1 VSAESPA
8 EGSRTTTPFHDLADF
23 VAIPRV
29 TALRLAPDGTWLAAA
44 VQTLS
49 PDRKKYLTSLWR
61 IETGGGPARRLTR
74 SAEGEASPRFLPD
87 GSLLFTSKRPDP
99 AAGPAR
105 RDGAAAEGAALWL
118 LPPGGGEARIV
129 AALPG
134 GVTAVEVARDAGSVV
149 LSAPVLPAGNSAADD
164 ARLRTER
171 GDAGVT
177 AILHESAPVRYW
189 DHDLGPDQVRLFAVD
204 PDLLSEAARPDEEF
218 TGIRDLTPEPGRAL
232 DDKAFELTPDGTSVI
247 TGWQLW
253 HPAGQ
258 SHAELVMIDVAT
270 GKRRVLLSAPEY
282 DFEAP
287 RVSPDGR
294 FIVCQRETQSTPEG
308 PPDVTLVVLGVNGAG
323 PDGEAGRDLLPGLDR
338 WPVEPAWSPDSRTVY
353 FAADEGGRRPVFRVD
368 PRTGEVTRVTGDDGA
383 YTDLNP
389 APDGRYLYALR
400 SAVDSPPTPVRI
412 DLNPGTGAADP
423 VVLDSPG
430 APLALPGRLA
440 EVQAAADD
448 GQPVRAWL
456 VLPDGASPDHP
467 APLLLWVHGGPMSS
481 WNAWSWRWNPWL
493 MAARG
498 YAVLLPDPALSTGY
512 GQDFIA
518 RGYHDWG
525 ARPFADIMA
534 VTEPVMARPDIDAD
548 RVGMMGGSY
557 GGYMANW
564 MAGHTDRFKAIVSHA
579 GLWVLDQMFGTTDH
593 PMFWRPQ
600 FGDPLTQPA
609 MYEKNSP
616 HRHIERIRTPMLV
629 IHGNKDYRVP
639 VGEALRLWWDLSRHG
654 AQAKFLYFPDENH
667 WVLTPGNARI
677 WYETVFAFLAE
688 HVLGQEWVRP
698 ALL

>member
-29 TALRLAPDGTWLAAA
+29 TGLRLSPDGSWLAAA

-49 PDRKKYLTSLWR
+49 ADRKKYLTSLWR
-61 IETGGGPARRLTR
+61 IDTGGGPPRRLTR

-87 GSLLFTSKRPDP
+87 GSLLFTSRRPDP
-99 AAGPAR
+99 GAGQ
-105 RDGAAAEGAALWL
+105 DGAEAAALWL
-118 LPPGGGEARIV
+118 LPPGGGEARVI
-129 AALPG
+129 AAPPG
-134 GVTAVEVARDAGSVV
+134 GVTAAEAARDAGTIV
-149 LSAPVLPAGNSAADD
+149 LSSPVLPGAEGVADD
-164 ARLRTER
+164 AKARKER

-177 AILHESAPVRYW
+177 AILHESVPVRFW
-189 DHDLGPDQVRLFAVD
+189 DHDLGPDQLRLFSVD
-204 PDLLSEAARPDEEF
+204 PDRLEEAAGNGARDAEEF
-218 TGIRDLTPEPGRAL
+218 TGLQDLTPEPGRAL
-232 DDKAFELTPDGTSVI
+232 DEEAFELTPDGASVL

-258 SHAELVMIDVAT
+258 SYAELVMIDVAS
-270 GKRRVLLSAPEY
+270 GKRLVLLSGPEY
-282 DFEAP
+282 NFSGP

-294 FIVCQRETQSTPEG
+294 FIVCQRETQATPER
-308 PPDVTLVVLGVNGAG
+308 PFDFTLVLLGVNGATAA
-323 PDGEAGRDLLPGLDR
+323 GEPGRDLLPGFDM
-338 WPVEPAWSPDSRTVY
+338 WPAEPAWSPDSRTVY
-353 FAADEGGRRPVFRVD
+353 FTADDGGRRPVFRVD
-368 PRTGEVTRVTGDDGA
+368 VPTGEMTRVTGDDGA

-389 APDGRYLYALR
+389 ALDGRYLYALR

-412 DLNPGTGAADP
+412 DLTGEAAP
-423 VVLDSPG
+423 AALDSPG
-430 APLALPGRLA
+430 GELAVPGKLT
-440 EVQAAADD
+440 EVAAAADD

-456 VLPDGASPDHP
+456 VLPEGASPASP

-512 GQDFIA
+512 GQQFVA

-525 ARPFADIMA
+525 ARPLADIMA
-534 VTEPVMARPDIDAD
+534 VTESALARPDIDAD

-609 MYEKNSP
+609 MYEANSP
-616 HRHIERIRTPMLV
+616 HRHIERVRTPMLV
-629 IHGNKDYRVP
+629 IHGDKDYRVP
-639 VGEALRLWWDLSRHG
+639 VGEALRLWWDLSRYG
-654 AQAKFLYFPDENH
+654 VEAKFLYFPDENH
-667 WVLTPGNARI
+667 WILTPGNARI
-677 WYETVFAFLAE
+677 WYETVFAFLAQ
-688 HVLGQEWVRP
+688 HVLGEEWQRP